1 MRAILLAAGM
11 GTRLRPLTLETP
23 KSLIEINGKPL
34 LERQVEFLKE
44 KGINEIIVVT
54 GYLNEKFEY
63 LKEKYGVKLVFNDKY
78 DIYNNIYS
86 MYLVREYLADSYVI
100 DADVYINRN
109 FIVTDINK
117 STYFSAYKRNVK
129 NEWKLCFD
137 ENKKVNDIEII
148 NGDGFILCGVSYWS
162 KNDGILIKNRI
173 EEVIKMDDFTNIYWD
188 DIVKNNLKDL
198 DVRIKEIND
207 DDIYEIDNI
216 EELNMVKDIIEN
228 N

>member
-1 MRAILLAAGM
+1 
-11 GTRLRPLTLETP
+11 
-23 KSLIEINGKPL
+23 
-34 LERQVEFLKE
+34 
-44 KGINEIIVVT
+44 
-54 GYLNEKFEY
+54 
-63 LKEKYGVKLVFNDKY
+63 
-78 DIYNNIYS
+78 

-162 KNDGILIKNRI
+162 KNDGILIKDRI
-173 EEVIKMDDFTNIYWD
+173 EEALKTGDFTNLYWD